1 MIALPNPTK
10 MITFMETF
18 KVILSLKDNP
28 DKFTFVTIEDCT
40 DMDDCIDHIHEH
52 FPEFQIESIQHVPI
66 GHAWIVVL

>member
-1 MIALPNPTK
+1 
-10 MITFMETF
+10 METF
-18 KVILSLKDNP
+18 KVILSLKNNP

-66 GHAWIVVL
+66 GHA